1 MLDSIFS
8 RLVRGSWRRAA
19 LALGLFCVAGAA
31 QAAPVSLAT
40 PAGLNPG
47 DTFRFLFVTSTTRNA
62 TSTDIADYNA
72 FVNTD
77 AGGATYGGT
86 TVNWNAVGS
95 TSTVDARDNVGGFGT
110 AVPVYLAN
118 GTKLANDLTTN
129 LFGLW
134 GGNLRAV
141 PNITIDGLSLGA
153 SDPTTFTG
161 SLSDGTSSGDHLGN
175 ITATRGVADVTTS
188 SWIELAS
195 SFYGVSYRFYGLSD
209 DLTVASAVPE
219 IDPAGIGSVLALVTG
234 ALGLLERRR
243 LKVT

>member
-19 LALGLFCVAGAA
+19 LALGLFCVAGTA
-31 QAAPVSLAT
+31 QATSLNLPT

-62 TSTDIADYNA
+62 TSTDIADYNS

-77 AGGATYGGT
+77 AGGATYDGA
-86 TVNWNAVGS
+86 TVNWKAVGS
-95 TSTVDARDNVGGFGT
+95 TATVAARDNVGGFGT
-110 AVPVYLAN
+110 NVPVYLSN
-118 GTKLANDLTTN
+118 GTRLADDLTTN
-129 LFGLW
+129 AGGLW

-141 PNITIDGLSLGA
+141 PNITIDGLSLGG
-153 SDPTTFTG
+153 SETFTG
-161 SLSDGTSSGDHLGN
+161 SLSDGTMSTEPLGN
-175 ITATRGVADVTTS
+175 ITAMRGVTDVTTS
-188 SWIELAS
+188 SWIEGAS